1 MQALV
6 RIRAP
11 NGFNMRWKLYWVWLY
26 GLLVATCH
34 QKNDANNKLLVAVA
48 ANVQF
53 AIRDIERDFEQETGI
68 LVELITGSSGKLTAQ
83 VLQSAPFDIFIAA
96 DLKYP
101 DTLFQQGFSPAP
113 PRVYAY
119 GTLVL
124 WTTQELDLN
133 QWQKLLEQ
141 DAVQKIAIAN
151 PATAPY
157 GLQTIHLLKH
167 YKLYEKV
174 QSKLVLGES
183 IAQTNQY
190 IASGACEIGFTAK
203 SIVLAPEMQGKGKW
217 IAMNPSAYQPIAQG
231 AVITQHGAKQHPD
244 ASQRFFSYLFSEKGQ
259 SILAK
264 YGYQLP

>member
-1 MQALV
+1 MKWS
-6 RIRAP
+6 R
-11 NGFNMRWKLYWVWLY
+11 YWI
-26 GLLVATCH
+26 LLCTVLLNACH
-34 QKNDANNKLLVAVA
+34 QKKDASNKLLVAVA
-48 ANVQF
+48 ANVQS
-53 AIRDIERDFEQETGI
+53 AIEEIRRSFEQETGI
-68 LVELITGSSGKLTAQ
+68 TVELIAGSSGKLTAQ
-83 VLQSAPFDIFIAA
+83 LLQSAPFDVFIAA

-101 DTLFQQGFSPAP
+101 DTLFQQGFASAP

-124 WTTQELDLN
+124 WTMQDLDLN
-133 QWQKLLEQ
+133 HWQVLLNQ
-141 DAVQKIAIAN
+141 DAIEKIAIAN

-157 GLQTIHLLKH
+157 GLQTIQLLKH
-167 YKLYEKV
+167 YNLYEKI

-203 SIVLAPEMQGKGKW
+203 SVVLAPEMQGKGNW
-217 IAMNPSAYQPIAQG
+217 IEMNLAAYQVIAQG
-231 AVITQHGAKQHPD
+231 AVITQQGARRHPG
-244 ASQRFFSYLFSEKGQ
+244 ASQRFFAYLFSEKGR